1 MQRFTMSSLFT
12 DHCKGCAASCRR
24 CAESCQET

>member
-1 MQRFTMSSLFT
+1 MSSLFT